1 MSVELDLDPA
11 ELRRFIA
18 VAEERSFRRAA
29 ERLGMAQPPLS
40 RAIAQLEGK
49 LGTRLLNRTTR
60 QVSLTPAGVVLLD
73 QARHVLD
80 AVAAA
85 ARRTARA
92 GQPRAHLAV
101 ALKPGNGGRLLRRL
115 VDLHERS
122 GSQLRIEVLVS
133 GWGEQAAMLADGRAD
148 VAFLRGPITAPGI
161 DAEPLFTEPR
171 CVALA
176 AAHPLAGRRVLHRE
190 DLARDPVPVWPAASA
205 ELAAYRAA
213 ADRADDAP
221 RGPVVRDASQLLEAV
236 ALGQGV
242 AFVPASSASLYA
254 RRDVKYVRM
263 AGISASTLYVAWPD
277 TCRSKEV
284 ARFVRLAVEV
294 ASSLGGDAAALA

>member
-1 MSVELDLDPA
+1 MPVDVDLEPT

-29 ERLGMAQPPLS
+29 ARLGMAQPPLS
-40 RAIAQLEGK
+40 RSIAQLEAK
-49 LGTRLLNRTTR
+49 LRTRLLLRTTR
-60 QVSLTPAGVVLLD
+60 QVSLTPAGVVLLE

-92 GQPRAHLAV
+92 GLPRAHLAV

-115 VDLHERS
+115 VEHYDRS
-122 GSQLRIEVLVS
+122 GSQVRVEVLVS
-133 GWGEQAAMLADGRAD
+133 GWGEQTAMLADGRAD
-148 VAFLRGPITAPGI
+148 VALLRGPITTPGI

-176 AAHPLAGRRVLHRE
+176 ATHPLAGRRVLHRE
-190 DLARDPVPVWPAASA
+190 DLARDPVPVWPAASP

-213 ADRADDAP
+213 VDRNDDAA
-221 RGPVVRDASQLLEAV
+221 RGPVVHDASQLLEAV
-236 ALGQGV
+236 ALGQGI
-242 AFVPASSASLYA
+242 AFVPASSATLYA
-254 RRDVKYVRM
+254 RHDVKYVTM
-263 AGISASTLYVAWPD
+263 AGISASTLYVAWAD
-277 TCRSKEV
+277 TCRSRDV
-284 ARFVRLAVEV
+284 AHFVRLAVEV
-294 ASSLGGDAAALA
+294 ASSLGGNAAELA